1 MNEVNLVILPI
12 HLLHLTLYILKDGVY
27 QETSISSNISVSL
40 TLVRIC
46 EIFLMVIKLM
56 NHIQVYEDLGR
67 LV

>member
-12 HLLHLTLYILKDGVY
+12 HLVLLILYILKDGVL